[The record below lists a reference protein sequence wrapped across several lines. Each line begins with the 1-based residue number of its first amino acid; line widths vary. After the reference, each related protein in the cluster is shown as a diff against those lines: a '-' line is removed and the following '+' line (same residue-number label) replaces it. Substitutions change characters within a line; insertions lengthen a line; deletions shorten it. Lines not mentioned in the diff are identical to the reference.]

1 MLKIHKTTLGILL
14 LFLLHPAFLRGADL
28 NSETLRA
35 WDAYVRHAQERM
47 RDCSRGQAPFLQVDE
62 TRELSER
69 VRAGEILVE
78 PEGGKS
84 PHPIWRGLIHD
95 WVGVVFVPN
104 AKLDDVE
111 GVLNSYERYEDYYRP
126 MVVKS
131 RLLEEEPNR
140 ELVRLLMIQKA
151 YSVTAAVEA
160 DDEVN
165 FVRLDG
171 NRAYSLSTSIR
182 VQEIAD
188 YGKPSAHA
196 FPQDHGPGYIW
207 RTFTVT
213 RLEERDSGTYAEVE
227 MIVLSRGI
235 PWAFRW
241 LVQPL
246 TERLPRSVLGTMLRD
261 TRAAVVDESRTAPSV
276 NAGLAP
282 SSDHR

>member
-1 MLKIHKTTLGILL
+1 MLKTHKTKLSILL
-14 LFLLHPAFLRGADL
+14 LLLHPAFLRGADL
-28 NSETLRA
+28 KSETLQA
-35 WDAYVRHAQERM
+35 WDDYVHHAQVRM
-47 RDCSRGQAPFLQVDE
+47 QDCSRAQAPFLLVDE

-69 VRAGEILVE
+69 VRSGEILVE

-84 PHPIWRGLIHD
+84 PHPVLRGLIHD

-104 AKLDDVE
+104 AKLDDVV
-111 GVLNSYERYEDYYRP
+111 GVLNSYERYKDYYRP
-126 MVVKS
+126 MVVNS
-131 RLLEEEPNR
+131 RLLEEGPNR
-140 ELVRLLMIQKA
+140 ELVRLVMIQKA
-151 YSVTAAVEA
+151 YSVTAAAEA
-160 DDEVN
+160 DDEVH

-213 RLEERDSGTYAEVE
+213 RLEERDGGTYAEME
-227 MIVLSRGI
+227 MVALSRGI

-241 LVQPL
+241 LAQPL
-246 TERLPRSVLGTMLRD
+246 TERLPQRILGTMLRD
-261 TRAAVVDESRTAPSV
+261 TRAAVVNELRTAPSIT
-276 NAGLAP
+276 AGLAQ